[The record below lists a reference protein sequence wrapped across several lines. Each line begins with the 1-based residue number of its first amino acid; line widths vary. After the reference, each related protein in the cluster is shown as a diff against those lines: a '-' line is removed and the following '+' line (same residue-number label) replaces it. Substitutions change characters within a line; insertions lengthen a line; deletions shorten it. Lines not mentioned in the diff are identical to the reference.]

1 MNETRHHPTQRQ
13 TLPSLV
19 CARYSSA
26 RRQLLLVCVG
36 AILRREILQH
46 ATLAPTRRSA
56 LQPKSGQR
64 LSAELQAGRVHRG
77 TCQQDASI
85 IIELQPSTL
94 DSLAMACSTAVCLR
108 AKRHMLA
115 AVSRTSAAMREPR
128 AFHYQAVKPVESC
141 EHTCTSK
148 TAEDQSTAC

>member
-1 MNETRHHPTQRQ
+1 MPDTVVQGVSSFSSVSEPFSGERSYNTLLSLRPVVQHCSPKVVKDFQRSSKQ
-13 TLPSLV
+13 DEYTG
-19 CARYSSA
+19 ARA
-26 RRQLLLVCVG
+26 N
-36 AILRREILQH
+36 
-46 ATLAPTRRSA
+46 
-56 LQPKSGQR
+56 K
-64 LSAELQAGRVHRG
+64 
-77 TCQQDASI
+77 QDASI